1 MIALAKRATSGPTR
15 TGATMDALT
24 DQNSKSGAKRLVTS
38 WLHPRVYMLLTGL
51 ALWFVVWVWSF
62 IGPGETDYLLFIVS
76 GFIAL
81 VVTLQLVLSRVRQMP
96 ESVTGDTV
104 LDSDKP
110 HSFREWARGYFD
122 IEHGRLR
129 SADATIL
136 ILLPIASAAIG
147 MMAFGIEFQIVE
159 HLASSK

>member
-1 MIALAKRATSGPTR
+1 
-15 TGATMDALT
+15 MDAFT
-24 DQNSKSGAKRLVTS
+24 DQNSKSSAKRLVTS
-38 WLHPRVYMLLTGL
+38 WLHPRVYMLLTG
-51 ALWFVVWVWSF
+51 
-62 IGPGETDYLLFIVS
+62 
-76 GFIAL
+76 
-81 VVTLQLVLSRVRQMP
+81 
-96 ESVTGDTV
+96 

-159 HLASSK
+159 HLASNK